1 MGFVGEQNLLKA
13 NYLRN
18 LVGILKL
25 LPKGI
30 ICHDKKLLGQ
40 AIKHV
45 EWYGLTVTFKKCRV
59 ATPLTNK
66 FMSNGFSEIRSK

>member
-1 MGFVGEQNLLKA
+1 MGFVEEQNLLKA

-18 LVGILKL
+18 FVGTLKL
-25 LPKGI
+25 LLIGI

-45 EWYGLTVTFKKCRV
+45 EWYGLTVTFKNVELLR
-59 ATPLTNK
+59 L
-66 FMSNGFSEIRSK
+66 